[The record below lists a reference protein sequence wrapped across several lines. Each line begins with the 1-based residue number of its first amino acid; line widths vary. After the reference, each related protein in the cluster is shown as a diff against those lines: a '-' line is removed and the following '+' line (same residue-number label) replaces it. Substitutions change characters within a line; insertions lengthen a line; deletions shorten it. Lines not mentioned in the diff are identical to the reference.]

1 MVEYV
6 YLDAIEPYDKYNLFI
21 TENKGQLLK
30 PMRYFDRNFEYV
42 RESPMSV
49 LGRLKPFLRMM
60 IHRVSNHECFSETY
74 DFRLFVF
81 LFYNKVLNYDD
92 EFVLARDTNI
102 IGIVKR
108 LVELKVGSE
117 TILNLSGIITYSYV
131 DLVSKCLI
139 YWSSLKAVQ
148 ERSGALFR

>member
-1 MVEYV
+1 
-6 YLDAIEPYDKYNLFI
+6 
-21 TENKGQLLK
+21 
-30 PMRYFDRNFEYV
+30 
-42 RESPMSV
+42 
-49 LGRLKPFLRMM
+49 MM